1 MSAAGNVTTVARS
14 VAVSTGMSVIRRDS
28 TTHDDDSNAPLG
40 KRTPKLHR
48 GLRGFQ

>member
-40 KRTPKLHR
+40 DV
-48 GLRGFQ
+48 FQRSVGTT